1 MSNAA
6 EPSAD
11 GRRGQRAARWGWGIG
26 GLALAG
32 VALVITFVL
41 SFGSTGESFYEREF
55 AWLFWINVAI
65 ATLLLGVVGYV
76 VTRLVGRARAGRFGS
91 RLLIKLAGILAL
103 VGVLPGAVI
112 YTLSWQFAE
121 RSIASWFDVRVA
133 QALDAGVALGRG
145 TLDTLKADLVA
156 KARVAAA
163 RLAEQPGA
171 PSPLVLERLRE
182 QLGVEELSLVTE
194 GGQTL
199 VATTTARRAD
209 LAADRPPP
217 ALLRQAREAAVA
229 SQIDGLEEGSAGAR
243 IRVLAAVP
251 NNEIA
256 LRATEGR
263 FLWLTQPLP
272 PALAANAL
280 AVQAAYSEYQQRALA
295 REALR
300 RMYLGTLTLA
310 LVLAVFGG
318 VLLAIV
324 LGNQITRPLLL
335 LADGV
340 REVAAGNL
348 QARPVFPSA
357 DELGGLTRSFAAM
370 TQQVADARSQ
380 VERGIVQLEAART
393 RLQTILDNLTPGV
406 IVLDREGR
414 IDTANPGATRIL
426 RLGAGELSGRP
437 LAEAMPQGG
446 FAQAVLARFEVLASS
461 PEAAEHERWQ
471 DSFTLEGGA
480 GGGATLLVRGAQLP
494 GQARLLV
501 FDDITD
507 IVSAQ
512 RAQAWGEV
520 ARRLA
525 HEIKNP
531 LTPIQLSAER
541 LQLKLEPRLQGA
553 DQAML
558 VRSVATIV
566 DQVEALKRLVDEF
579 RDYAR
584 LPSAQPLPLA
594 LNGLVADVLGL
605 YGQDQEQQRLGAQLA
620 EGLPDI
626 LGDATQLRQV
636 VHNLVQNALE
646 SVGDRPEGRVTLRT
660 EAARDDTGQPT
671 AVRLVVEDNGPGFDA
686 AVLQRAFE
694 PYMTTK
700 PRGTGLGLA
709 MVKKIADEHR
719 ARVALRNRR
728 ADEHP
733 DSAVIGA
740 RVSISFFALAPA
752 AAQVVSAPARPE
764 PQRQPPTPSGQT

>member
-1 MSNAA
+1 MTAGGSPMHAGPA
-6 EPSAD
+6 EG
-11 GRRGQRAARWGWGIG
+11 GRRSRRAGRWGFIVGA
-26 GLALAG
+26 LALAG

-41 SFGSTGESFYEREF
+41 SFGGTGESFYEREF

-65 ATLLLGVVGYV
+65 ATLLLGVVAYV
-76 VTRLVGRARAGRFGS
+76 VARLVTRVRAGRFGS

-103 VGVLPGAVI
+103 VGILPGAVI
-112 YTLSWQFAE
+112 YTVSWQFAE

-133 QALDAGVALGRG
+133 QALDAGVALGRD
-145 TLDTLKADLVA
+145 TLDTLKSDLA
-156 KARVAAA
+156 GKARVAAA
-163 RLAEQPGA
+163 RLAEQGSA
-171 PSPLVLERLRE
+171 SGPLALERLRE
-182 QLGVEELSLVTE
+182 QLGVEELALVGE
-194 GGQTL
+194 GGQWL
-199 VATTTARRAD
+199 LSSAARRGE
-209 LAADRPPP
+209 LAIERPP
-217 ALLRQAREAAVA
+217 AMLLRQARAAGLA
-229 SQIDGLEEGSAGAR
+229 SQIDGLEEGSPAAR
-243 IRVLAAVP
+243 IRVLVAVP
-251 NNEIA
+251 SNEIA
-256 LRATEGR
+256 LRTAESR
-263 FLWLTQPLP
+263 FLWLVQPLP
-272 PALAANAL
+272 RALAANAL

-318 VLLAIV
+318 VLLAIL
-324 LGNQITRPLLL
+324 LGNQITRPLLM

-370 TQQVADARSQ
+370 TQQVADARAQ
-380 VERGIVQLEAART
+380 VERGIAQLEAART
-393 RLQTILDNLTPGV
+393 RLQTILDNLTAGV
-406 IVLDREGR
+406 IVLDRDGR
-414 IDTANPGATRIL
+414 IDTANPGAARIL
-426 RLGAGELSGRP
+426 GLPVEPAAGQMLT
-437 LAEAMPQGG
+437 LALPQAA
-446 FAQAVLARFEVLASS
+446 FAQAVLERFDAMASH
-461 PEAAEHERWQ
+461 PEPAERERWQ
-471 DSFTLEGGA
+471 DSFTLEGGPA
-480 GGGATLLVRGAQLP
+480 GGATLLARGALLP

-541 LQLKLEPRLQGA
+541 LQLKLEPRLEGA

-566 DQVEALKRLVDEF
+566 DQVEALKRLVNEF

-594 LNGLVADVLGL
+594 LNGLVADVLAL
-605 YGQDQEQQRLGAQLA
+605 YGQAQEHGQLAAQLA
-620 EGLPDI
+620 DGLPDI
-626 LGDATQLRQV
+626 LGDAAQLRQV

-646 SVGDRPEGRVTLRT
+646 SVGDQAAARVTLRT
-660 EAARDDTGQPT
+660 EAARDDIGQTT

-686 AVLQRAFE
+686 RVLQRAFE

-709 MVKKIADEHR
+709 LVKKIADEHR
-719 ARVALRNRR
+719 ARVALRNRHAEDR
-728 ADEHP
+728 PENP
-733 DSAVIGA
+733 VIGA
-740 RVSISFFALAPA
+740 RVSISFFALAQTARETA
-752 AAQVVSAPARPE
+752 AAPA
-764 PQRQPPTPSGQT
+764 